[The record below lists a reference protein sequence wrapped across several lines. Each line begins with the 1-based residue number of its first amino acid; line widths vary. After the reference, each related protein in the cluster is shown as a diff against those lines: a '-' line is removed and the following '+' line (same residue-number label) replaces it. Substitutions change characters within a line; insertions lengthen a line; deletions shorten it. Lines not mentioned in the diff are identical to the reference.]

1 MVSNYVKFLEIT
13 SVSSVNYYILSLKT
27 YTMSICFPATKPE
40 SLYWLTVI
48 TTHVY
53 YTTCKGPRSPG
64 VSLTSTA
71 LTNFVLNSLHFLLY
85 MFQCSII

>member
-40 SLYWLTVI
+40 RLYWLTVI

-53 YTTCKGPRSPG
+53 TSCKGPRSPG
-64 VSLTSTA
+64 ASPTSTA
-71 LTNFVLNSLHFLLY
+71 LTNFVFNSLHFLLY